1 MPSTTFDRCLADAPL
16 SRRVIP
22 AAIIASLAIVFDGYD
37 LQSLAYSLPKIIA
50 TWHLSSVQA
59 GLLASYTFLAL
70 FLGAVTLGVVGDR
83 WGRKRALVI
92 GTAIFALFL
101 GSAGFARTYTEFAIL
116 RFAGG
121 IGMGGVLPSA
131 IGIVTEYLPARVRAR
146 VTAFAAGCFTLG
158 FVVAAV
164 LAMLIVPTYGWRPMF
179 TLSYLGFAITIL
191 VMLLTSESPRYLAA
205 KGRYSDA
212 LEVIKKL
219 YPVIWP
225 AARDTA
231 PEEFFAQQ
239 RAQGGRGPIRALWG
253 EAYRQATIT
262 ISLLYFFV
270 QFVVY
275 ALDFWLV
282 SLLVTHGFSLVHS
295 YSYGIEQA
303 AAATLGGLVLGW
315 ILDRVN
321 HRIGLA
327 VIFLAGGVCLVFF
340 GIAPSPV
347 ELYILNALCGALI
360 VGGQNVVHILVM
372 DTYRPD
378 VRATG
383 LGWAL
388 GVGRIGGILG
398 PLLGGYLLSLKLPFP
413 AYFVTFAIPAVLA
426 AICVLALRTRPGGL
440 AVMTAEASSG
450 ALTEGAVARQPD

>member
-1 MPSTTFDRCLADAPL
+1 VPSQTFDTCLAEAPL

-22 AAIIASLAIVFDGYD
+22 AAVIASTAIIFDGYD
-37 LQSLAYSLPKIIA
+37 LQSLSYALPKITA

-70 FLGAVTLGVVGDR
+70 FIGAVLLGVLGDR
-83 WGRKRALVI
+83 WGRKRALVLGI
-92 GTAIFALFL
+92 VIFALFL
-101 GSAGFARTYTEFAIL
+101 GTAGFAQNYAEFAIL

-121 IGMGGVLPSA
+121 LGMGGVLPGA
-131 IGIVTEYLPARVRAR
+131 IGLVTEYLPARVRAR
-146 VTAFAAGCFTLG
+146 VTALAAGCFTLG

-164 LAMLIVPTYGWRPMF
+164 LAMMIVPAHGWRPMF
-179 TLSYLGFAITIL
+179 FLAYLGFVVAAL
-191 VMLLTSESPRYLAA
+191 VALLVSESPRFLAA
-205 KGRYSDA
+205 KGRYPDA
-212 LEVIKKL
+212 LAAVRKL
-219 YPVIWP
+219 YPALWP
-225 AARDTA
+225 AARDAA
-231 PEEFFAQQ
+231 PERFFATAHAPARQ
-239 RAQGGRGPIRALWG
+239 PIKALWSG
-253 EAYRQATIT
+253 VYRQSTIT

-282 SLLVTHGFSLVHS
+282 SLLVDHGFSLVHS

-303 AAATLGGLVLGW
+303 VAATLGGVVLGL

-327 VIFLAGGVCLVFF
+327 AIFVAGGVCLVFF
-340 GIAPSPV
+340 GVAPSAV

-372 DTYRPD
+372 DTYDTD

-388 GVGRIGGILG
+388 GVGRIGGVLG
-398 PLLGGYLLSLKLPFP
+398 PLLGGYLLSLRLPFP
-413 AYFVTFAIPAVLA
+413 AYFVTFAIPSVLA
-426 AICVLALRTRPGGL
+426 AVCIVALRSKPGGGPT
-440 AVMTAEASSG
+440 AVPKAS
-450 ALTEGAVARQPD
+450 AGAVREEPVGRRPD

>member
-22 AAIIASLAIVFDGYD
+22 AAVVASLAIVFDGYD
-37 LQSLAYSLPKIIA
+37 LQSLSYALPKIIA

-70 FLGAVTLGVVGDR
+70 FIGAVLLGVVGDR
-83 WGRKRALVI
+83 WGRKRALVL
-92 GTAIFALFL
+92 GTVIFALFL
-101 GSAGFARTYTEFAIL
+101 GSAGFAQNYAEFAIL

-121 IGMGGVLPSA
+121 IGMGGVLPGA

-146 VTAFAAGCFTLG
+146 VTALAAGCFTLG

-164 LAMLIVPTYGWRPMF
+164 LAMAIVPAHGWRPMF
-179 TLSYLGFAITIL
+179 TLSYLGL
-191 VMLLTSESPRYLAA
+191 VVAALAALLVSESPRYLAS
-205 KGRYSDA
+205 KGRYADA
-212 LEVIKKL
+212 LAVIKRI
-219 YPVIWP
+219 YPAIWP
-225 AARDTA
+225 AAQGAA
-231 PEEFFAQQ
+231 PEEFFASEQAPAARQ
-239 RAQGGRGPIRALWG
+239 PIKALWG
-253 EAYRQATIT
+253 RMYRQATIT
-262 ISLLYFFV
+262 ISLLYFFL

-282 SLLVTHGFSLVHS
+282 SLLVDHGFSLVHS

-303 AAATLGGLVLGW
+303 AAATLGGLVLGL

-327 VIFLAGGVCLVFF
+327 VIFIAGGICLIFF
-340 GIAPSPV
+340 GIAPSAV

-372 DTYRPD
+372 DTYGSD

-388 GVGRIGGILG
+388 GIGRIGGILG
-398 PLLGGYLLSLKLPFP
+398 PLLGGYLLSLRLPFP

-426 AICVLALRTRPGGL
+426 AVCIITLRSKPGGPV
-440 AVMTAEASSG
+440 AMMAAASPGAMAE
-450 ALTEGAVARQPD
+450 EAVARRPD

>member
-1 MPSTTFDRCLADAPL
+1 M
-16 SRRVIP
+16 
-22 AAIIASLAIVFDGYD
+22 AIIFDGYD
-37 LQSLAYSLPKIIA
+37 LQSLSYALPKITA
-50 TWHLSSVQA
+50 TFHLSSVQA

-70 FLGAVTLGVVGDR
+70 FIGAVLLGIVGDR
-83 WGRKRALVI
+83 WGRKRALLI
-92 GTAIFALFL
+92 GTVIFALFL
-101 GSAGFARTYTEFAIL
+101 GTAGFAQNYAEFVIL
-116 RFAGG
+116 RFLGG
-121 IGMGGVLPSA
+121 IGMGGVLPGA

-164 LAMLIVPTYGWRPMF
+164 LAMLIVPTHGWRPLF
-179 TLSYLGFAITIL
+179 ALSYLGFVVTIL
-191 VMLLTSESPRYLAA
+191 AALLVSESPRYLAS

-212 LEVIKKL
+212 LNVIKKI
-219 YPVIWP
+219 YPAIWP

-231 PEEFFAQQ
+231 PEEFFAQEQ
-239 RAQGGRGPIRALWG
+239 AQAAHAPIRALWG
-253 EAYRQATIT
+253 RMYRQATIT
-262 ISLLYFFV
+262 ISLLYFFL

-303 AAATLGGLVLGW
+303 AAATLGGLVLGL

-321 HRIGLA
+321 HRMGLA
-327 VIFLAGGVCLVFF
+327 VIFIAGGVCLVFF

-372 DTYRPD
+372 DTYGSD

-426 AICVLALRTRPGGL
+426 AICIIALRKPGGP
-440 AVMTAEASSG
+440 AAMMTEASPG
-450 ALTEGAVARQPD
+450 AMAERNVARQRD

>member
-1 MPSTTFDRCLADAPL
+1 VPSITYDRCLADAPL

-22 AAIIASLAIVFDGYD
+22 AAVIASLAIIFDGFD
-37 LQSLAYSLPKIIA
+37 LQSLSYSLPKIIA

-70 FLGAVTLGVVGDR
+70 FIGAVILGVAGDR
-83 WGRKRALVI
+83 WGRKRALVL
-92 GTAIFALFL
+92 GTFIFALFL
-101 GSAGFARTYTEFAIL
+101 GTAGFAQNYAEFAVL

-121 IGMGGVLPSA
+121 LGMGGVLPGA
-131 IGIVTEYLPARVRAR
+131 IGMVTEYLPARVRAR

-164 LAMLIVPTYGWRPMF
+164 LAMVIVPKFGWRPMF
-179 TLSYLGFAITIL
+179 TLSYLGFIVA
-191 VMLLTSESPRYLAA
+191 LLIALLMSESPRYLAA
-205 KGRYSDA
+205 KGRYPEA
-212 LEVIKKL
+212 LAVIEKI
-219 YPVIWP
+219 YPAIWP
-225 AARDTA
+225 AVRDAA
-231 PEEFFAQQ
+231 PEEFFMQEEAQT
-239 RAQGGRGPIRALWG
+239 ARGPIRTLWSPI
-253 EAYRQATIT
+253 YRRATIA
-262 ISLLYFFV
+262 ISFLYFFV

-303 AAATLGGLVLGW
+303 VAATLGGLVLGW
-315 ILDRVN
+315 ILDHVD

-327 VIFLAGGVCLVFF
+327 TIFIAGGVCLIFF
-340 GIAPSPV
+340 GVAPSSA

-360 VGGQNVVHILVM
+360 VGGQNVVHVLVM
-372 DTYRPD
+372 DTYSSD

-388 GVGRIGGILG
+388 GIGRIGGILG

-426 AICVLALRTRPGGL
+426 SICIIALRGKATDS
-440 AVMTAEASSG
+440 ATVMAEAS
-450 ALTEGAVARQPD
+450 L

>member
-1 MPSTTFDRCLADAPL
+1 MPSTTFDRCLADAPV

-22 AAIIASLAIVFDGYD
+22 AAVIASVAIVFDGYD
-37 LQSLAYSLPKIIA
+37 LQSLAYALPKIIA
-50 TWHLSSVQA
+50 NWHLSSVQA

-70 FLGAVTLGVVGDR
+70 FIGAVLLGVAGDR
-83 WGRKRALVI
+83 WGRKRALVL
-92 GTAIFALFL
+92 GTAIFAVFL
-101 GSAGFARTYTEFAIL
+101 GSAGFAQNYAEFAVL

-121 IGMGGVLPSA
+121 IGMGGVLPAA
-131 IGIVTEYLPARVRAR
+131 IGLVTEYLPVRMRAR
-146 VTAFAAGCFTLG
+146 VTALAAGCFTLG
-158 FVVAAV
+158 FVAAAV
-164 LAMLIVPTYGWRPMF
+164 LAMLIVPGHGWRPMF
-179 TLSYLGFAITIL
+179 TISYLGLVVMIL
-191 VMLLTSESPRYLAA
+191 VALLVSESPRYLAS

-212 LEVIKKL
+212 LAVVKRI
-219 YPVIWP
+219 YPAIW
-225 AARDTA
+225 AAAGDTA
-231 PEEFFAQQ
+231 PEEFFVREQAHD
-239 RAQGGRGPIRALWG
+239 ARGPIRALWG
-253 EAYRQATIT
+253 AMYRRATIT
-262 ISLLYFFV
+262 ISLLYFFL

-295 YSYGIEQA
+295 YNYGIEQA

-327 VIFLAGGVCLVFF
+327 VIFLAGGVCLLFF
-340 GIAPSPV
+340 GIAPSPA
-347 ELYILNALCGALI
+347 ELYTLNALCGALI

-372 DTYRPD
+372 DTYSPD

-388 GVGRIGGILG
+388 GIGRLGGILG
-398 PLLGGYLLSLKLPFP
+398 PLLGGYLLSLHLPFS

-426 AICVLALRTRPGGL
+426 AVCAVALRARPDGSS
-440 AVMTAEASSG
+440 AVAAGVGS
-450 ALTEGAVARQPD
+450 GAVAGTAIARHRD

>member
-22 AAIIASLAIVFDGYD
+22 AAVIVSLAIVFDGYD
-37 LQSLAYSLPKIIA
+37 LQSLSYALPKIIV

-70 FLGAVTLGVVGDR
+70 FIGAILLGVVGDR
-83 WGRKRALVI
+83 WGRKRALVL
-92 GTAIFALFL
+92 GTVIFALFL
-101 GSAGFARTYTEFAIL
+101 GSAGFAQNYAEFAIL

-121 IGMGGVLPSA
+121 IGMGGVLPGA
-131 IGIVTEYLPARVRAR
+131 IGIVAEYLPVRVRAR

-158 FVVAAV
+158 FAVAAV
-164 LAMLIVPTYGWRPMF
+164 LAMLIVPAYGWRPMF
-179 TLSYLGFAITIL
+179 AFSYLGCVITIL
-191 VMLLTSESPRYLAA
+191 VALLVSESPRYLAS

-212 LEVIKKL
+212 LDVIKKI
-219 YPVIWP
+219 YPAIWP

-231 PEEFFAQQ
+231 PEVFFAQEQ
-239 RAQGGRGPIRALWG
+239 AQTARGPIRALWG
-253 EAYRQATIT
+253 RMYRQATIT

-303 AAATLGGLVLGW
+303 VAATLGGLVLGW

-327 VIFLAGGVCLVFF
+327 VIFIAGGVCLIFF

-372 DTYRPD
+372 DTYGSD

-388 GVGRIGGILG
+388 GVGRIGGIFG

-413 AYFVTFAIPAVLA
+413 AYFITFAIPAVLA
-426 AICVLALRTRPGGL
+426 AICIVALRSKPGGP
-440 AVMTAEASSG
+440 AVMMAEASPG
-450 ALTEGAVARQPD
+450 AMVEGAVARQPD